1 MYNSYLLI
9 FPFYFEKKF
18 TLLNNHIKQ
27 QSYESSANMRKIHL
41 LILVL
46 CSFSGFAQ
54 QPIVFNQFYMNP
66 YLYNP
71 AYAGVEGHSV
81 FYGLYQQQWSGI
93 NGAPTTM
100 HGSFH
105 APLPGGIG
113 IGFSG
118 YNIEQGGLLSTT
130 AGKASVS
137 YLLTLDL
144 KHNIRFG
151 LSVGGGSQMLDYGD
165 IDDPFDP
172 AFANIADN
180 SAFGL
185 ADFGLTYHAGHFNF
199 GFSIPN
205 LISYDKFID
214 NDSSNPIRIKPL
226 DNLMLQTYF
235 RGHLSDNIAI
245 EPHLVYRYN
254 NYGTSQLEGTLLL
267 HLFHVI
273 WVSGTYRED
282 MNIVGTAG
290 VKLKGRFGLG
300 YSYETGNLNIMN
312 DLGPSHEI
320 HLGIHLGK
328 RKPHAKHTSSFINS
342 KRPEKEEKEEEV
354 DTVVIEKIDT
364 VIIERTDTIA
374 LDKPWE
380 LDNTRGEVLKTT
392 ENGDQQK
399 AIVVQHTSQDG
410 TIEEAITWVPA
421 DESWEMI
428 GDKTKEIR
436 TNPEGNTEIGVQYVK
451 TNKEG
456 QSDSLVIWEPTM
468 SKEAIDSIIDKATTK
483 PEIEEQPIEKVIP
496 EIEEV
501 IPEVEEIIPE
511 VEEVVKGNHL
521 LELPEGVYLIAGVFE
536 IYENA
541 NKFSDQLF
549 LEGYHEALVGF
560 VSEKGYY
567 YVVIYRSDNLTQ
579 VKSKLLRENKKKDMD
594 EIWIKILKVNNQ

>member
-1 MYNSYLLI
+1 MGNDV
-9 FPFYFEKKF
+9 
-18 TLLNNHIKQ
+18 KQ
-27 QSYESSANMRKIHL
+27 QSYELSASMRKIHL

-46 CSFSGFAQ
+46 CSFPGFAQ

-399 AIVVQHTSQDG
+399 AIVVQHASQDG

-428 GDKTKEIR
+428 GDQTKEIR

>member
-1 MYNSYLLI
+1 LII

-18 TLLNNHIKQ
+18 TLLGNDVKQ
-27 QSYESSANMRKIHL
+27 QSYELSASMRKIHL

-46 CSFSGFAQ
+46 CSFPGFAQ

-374 LDKPWE
+374 LDKPWQ
-380 LDNTRGEVLKTT
+380 LDDTRGEVLKTT

-399 AIVVQHTSQDG
+399 AIVVQHASQDG

-428 GDKTKEIR
+428 GDQTKEIR

>member
-1 MYNSYLLI
+1 MGNDV
-9 FPFYFEKKF
+9 
-18 TLLNNHIKQ
+18 KQ
-27 QSYESSANMRKIHL
+27 QSYELSASMRKIHL

-46 CSFSGFAQ
+46 CSFPGFAQ

-205 LISYDKFID
+205 LISYDKFMD

-282 MNIVGTAG
+282 MNIVGTVG

-374 LDKPWE
+374 LDKPWQ
-380 LDNTRGEVLKTT
+380 LDDTRGEVLKTT

-428 GDKTKEIR
+428 GDQTKEIR

>member
-1 MYNSYLLI
+1 MGNDV
-9 FPFYFEKKF
+9 
-18 TLLNNHIKQ
+18 KQ
-27 QSYESSANMRKIHL
+27 QSYELSASMRKIHL

-46 CSFSGFAQ
+46 CSFPGFAQ

-374 LDKPWE
+374 LDKPWQ
-380 LDNTRGEVLKTT
+380 LDDTRGEVLKTT
-392 ENGDQQK
+392 ENGDEQK

>member
-1 MYNSYLLI
+1 
-9 FPFYFEKKF
+9 
-18 TLLNNHIKQ
+18 
-27 QSYESSANMRKIHL
+27 MRKIHL

-46 CSFSGFAQ
+46 CSFPGFAQ

-205 LISYDKFID
+205 LISYDKFMD

-374 LDKPWE
+374 LDKPWQ
-380 LDNTRGEVLKTT
+380 LDDTRGEVLKTT
-392 ENGDQQK
+392 ENGDEQK

-428 GDKTKEIR
+428 GDQTKEIR

-483 PEIEEQPIEKVIP
+483 PEIEEQPIEK
-496 EIEEV
+496 V